1 MRAVEMEL
9 TADERRLVMNATG
22 LAAISWM
29 VAPDIYAAE
38 VDAEVANFEA
48 ENAVDPDDDIPF

>member
-1 MRAVEMEL
+1 MEL